1 MSRWAGGNRGAY
13 LRLLSIFLHLK
24 MPGWT
29 VEAPL
34 AWLWFSTHVVDEVA
48 GRGVGTHL
56 GSGAICDLLTSGVIF
71 GGVFV
76 AIVAF
81 IVMASSWTC
90 EEEAGG
96 DVAGISLPA
105 MGGIEAKG
113 ALR

>member
-1 MSRWAGGNRGAY
+1 MGWRQQGCLPEVAVHIFAPEGA
-13 LRLLSIFLHLK
+13 RVDSQS
-24 MPGWT
+24 
-29 VEAPL
+29 PL

-113 ALR
+113 ALL